1 MFLKTQLGSR
11 NEAKKYMK
19 TNGLL
24 EISCEKDDKL
34 LKTHHMALLK
44 AANFQLFPANTRE
57 SDPKTSENAP
67 FRAKRTEA

>member
-1 MFLKTQLGSR
+1 MLLKAQGGSR

-24 EISCEKDDKL
+24 EISWKISDKL

-44 AANFQLFPANTRE
+44 AANLAALSHQNTRI
-57 SDPKTSENAP
+57 
-67 FRAKRTEA
+67 